1 MFERLFKY
9 PRVLARHREG
19 PFAEARERF
28 LVHCANDGLA
38 CGTLLRIARELLVVA
53 TRIDTTAET
62 PITRQQIE
70 GAAQRWTRHQR
81 RRGRIGE
88 PSGSRQLFIQVALSW
103 LRFLGRLEASPSQP
117 AIGAEWVEHFTT
129 YMREDRG
136 LSPRT
141 IHARRWHV
149 EKFLHWLAEQS
160 RCVTPVV
167 IEDIDTYLDLRGHPG
182 WSRVSVATSAKALR
196 AFFRY
201 AEQQG
206 WCAGGI
212 AAGIVGP
219 RVFTHEGLPVGPD
232 WNDVRRLI
240 DSARGNT
247 PRDMRDAAILQ
258 LFAVYGFRSGEVA
271 TLRLEDVQWAQDR
284 ICLRRP
290 KQRCAQEYPLLPSV
304 GDAIVRYLQHVRPRS
319 PCREMFLRLR
329 VPFRPLST
337 GGLYD
342 IVRQRLDALGIRS
355 VRRGPHALRHACAG
369 HLLAEGLS
377 LKQIGDHLGHRSAEA
392 TRTYAKVDLVALR
405 EVAQLSLGGLL

>member
-1 MFERLFKY
+1 MFEHLFRY

-19 PFAEARERF
+19 PLAEAREQF
-28 LVHCANDGLA
+28 LVHCANEGMA
-38 CGTLLRIARELLVVA
+38 PGTLVRIARELLVIA
-53 TRIDTTAET
+53 RRIDTTAET
-62 PITRQQIE
+62 PITREQIE
-70 GAAQRWTRHQR
+70 VVAHRWACYQR
-81 RRGRIGE
+81 RRGRVGE
-88 PSGSRQLFIQVALSW
+88 PSGSRQFFIRVAVSW
-103 LRFLGRLEASPSQP
+103 LRFLGRLEASPSKPSVGTQLMERF
-117 AIGAEWVEHFTT
+117 AT
-129 YMREDRG
+129 YMREERG

-141 IHARRWHV
+141 IHARAWHV

-160 RCVTPVV
+160 RCFTQLV
-167 IEDIDTYLDLRGHPG
+167 IEDIDTYLDLRGQRG

-201 AEQQG
+201 AEQRG
-206 WCAGGI
+206 WCAVGI

-219 RVFTHEGLPVGPD
+219 RVFTHEGMPVGPD

-247 PRDMRDAAILQ
+247 PRDIRDAAILQ

-271 TLRLEDVQWAQDR
+271 KLRLDDVQWAQDR
-284 ICLRRP
+284 ICLWRP

-304 GDAIVRYLQHVRPRS
+304 GEAILRYLQQVRPRS
-319 PCREMFLRLR
+319 ACREMFLRLPA
-329 VPFRPLST
+329 PFRPLSA

-342 IVRQRLDALGIRS
+342 MVRQRLDALGIRS
-355 VRRGPHALRHACAG
+355 LRRGPHALRHACAG

-377 LKQIGDHLGHRSAEA
+377 LKQIGDHLGHRSAYA
-392 TRTYAKVDLVALR
+392 TRTYAKVDLAALR